1 MCVCEMEFLLLV
13 LLLLCL
19 VVEKTW
25 EVLVKMCGRV
35 K

>member
-25 EVLVKMCGRV
+25 EVLVQCVGE
-35 K
+35 

>member
-1 MCVCEMEFLLLV
+1 MCVCETEFLLLV

-25 EVLVKMCGRV
+25 EVLVKCVGE
-35 K
+35 